1 MIRIDMGI
9 TQRVHKISRLESCHV
24 SDHSS
29 QKSITGNIEWN
40 SCNKK
45 INPII
50 SWFANC
56 NIKIFISIHISYLVQ
71 YQQTFDITDSSTLD
85 SWDPHKTAPNS
96 DKGATPFVEYQ
107 KDSKQS

>member
-9 TQRVHKISRLESCHV
+9 TQRVHKISRLQSCHV

-40 SCNKK
+40 SYNKK

-50 SWFANC
+50 SWFANI
-56 NIKIFISIHISYLVQ
+56 NFFYLNPYFIPSPISADL
-71 YQQTFDITDSSTLD
+71 
-85 SWDPHKTAPNS
+85 
-96 DKGATPFVEYQ
+96 
-107 KDSKQS
+107 